1 MKKNIVNLSVITEK
15 TLSEQSEHQMMCSF
29 AHVQSILFWNEAIS
43 HLQSGERETQFW
55 ERNYQ
60 FLSFYTLE
68 QALAAFE
75 RAAIKAVR
83 DICVLNSMIRQETG
97 SAFLTEKIDRND
109 CLIGKRLAF
118 EIEDQ
123 YKNLFGR
130 DFREVNF
137 PR

>member
-1 MKKNIVNLSVITEK
+1 MPFISNRESLEGALRKTLACALGGAKKMKNIINLSVITTE
-15 TLSEQSEHQMMCSF
+15 LSEQSEHQMMVSF

-75 RAAIKAVR
+75 RAASR
-83 DICVLNSMIRQETG
+83 
-97 SAFLTEKIDRND
+97 
-109 CLIGKRLAF
+109 
-118 EIEDQ
+118 
-123 YKNLFGR
+123 
-130 DFREVNF
+130 
-137 PR
+137 